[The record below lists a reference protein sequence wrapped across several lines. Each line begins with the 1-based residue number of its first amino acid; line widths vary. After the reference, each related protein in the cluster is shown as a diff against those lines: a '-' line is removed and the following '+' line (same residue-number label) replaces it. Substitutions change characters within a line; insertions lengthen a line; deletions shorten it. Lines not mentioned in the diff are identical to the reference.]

1 MADRYTSLV
10 GLELDTPVDD
20 VGALVRAAID
30 AGDLDRAAPVRDEG
44 TVAQE
49 VNWGGRMQKAVVR
62 LFSDVDP
69 LLLRTETYVGA
80 DGLVQGLQ
88 RQVGL
93 LEVLARRLDGSVR
106 AVRDVSAMTTRDTAW
121 MHRVAIGMVEQDD
134 AIATTVEG
142 EGTWWVRTHGA
153 ARFDVPDLELYGLH
167 RDQVGP
173 ATALLTHVHAQLLD
187 RGLRGNLTLGD
198 GTPIHLVPV
207 LEAWQHLPLDWPGIG
222 RAGRDRGEGL
232 DGPRATV
239 SVLHRPRFG
248 RYRRDFEGVLAALAD
263 A

>member
-1 MADRYTSLV
+1 MADRYTSLI
-10 GLELDTPVDD
+10 GLELDAPVAD
-20 VGALVRAAID
+20 VGALVHAAIE

-62 LFSDVDP
+62 HFSDVDP

-80 DGLVQGLQ
+80 DGIVQGLQ
-88 RQVGL
+88 RQAGL
-93 LEVLARRLDGSVR
+93 LEVLARRLDVGVL
-106 AVRDVSAMTTRDTAW
+106 AVRDVSAMATWDTAW
-121 MHRVAIGMVEQDD
+121 MHRVAIGVVEHAD
-134 AIATTVEG
+134 AIATRVEG

-167 RDQVGP
+167 RDQVEP
-173 ATALLTHVHAQLLD
+173 ATALLAHVHTQLLD
-187 RGLRGNLTLGD
+187 RGLRGQLALRD

-207 LEAWQHLPLDWPGIG
+207 LEAWEDLPLDWPGIG

-239 SVLHRPRFG
+239 SILHRPRFG
-248 RYRRDFEGVLAALAD
+248 RYRKDFDGVLAALAGS
-263 A
+263 